1 VSALVVH
8 RPVLLAV
15 LALLGVVVL
24 TGLGVWQLQRLASK
38 EALIAERTAR
48 IKSPPLPLADVLA
61 RARTGGDIDYLMVR
75 LDGRFSPATLRQFST
90 RGGPPAWELVSPF
103 TTTGGEVV
111 LVARGLLA
119 DGETGLPP
127 PPEGAVTLEGLVR
140 RHEARGMFTPQNAP
154 EKNQW
159 YWWDVPAMAR
169 AAGLP
174 DGAAP
179 MLTVD
184 QIWPVPPDLQPL
196 TPVLNLSNRHLGYAL
211 TWFGLAATLVAVA
224 AAYLL
229 AGRRG
234 RASA

>member
-1 VSALVVH
+1 MLS
-8 RPVLLAV
+8 V

-24 TGLGVWQLQRLASK
+24 TGLGVWQLQRLAWK

-48 IKSPPLPLADVLA
+48 IKSPPMPLADVLA
-61 RARTGGDIDYLMVR
+61 QARSGADIDHLMVR
-75 LDGRFSPATLRQFST
+75 LEGQFAPVTLRQFST

-103 TTTGGEVV
+103 TATGGEVV

-119 DGETGLPP
+119 DGETALPS
-127 PPEGAVTLEGLVR
+127 PPEGVVTLDGLVR
-140 RHEARGMFTPQNAP
+140 LHEGQGTFTPQNAP
-154 EKNQW
+154 DRNQW

-169 AAGLP
+169 ASRLP
-174 DGAAP
+174 DTTAP
-179 MLTVD
+179 VLTVD
-184 QIWPVPPDLQPL
+184 QLWPVPPGLKPL

>member
-1 VSALVVH
+1 VARRTLTLVV
-8 RPVLLAV
+8 LAAV
-15 LALLGVVVL
+15 AAALL
-24 TGLGVWQLQRLASK
+24 TGLGVWQLQRLAWK

-48 IKSPPLPLADVLA
+48 IKAPPAPVAEVIA
-61 RARTGGDIDYLMVR
+61 RANTAGGVDHLPVR
-75 LDGRFSPATLRQFST
+75 LSGRFAPFTLRYFST

-103 TTTGGEVV
+103 TTESGETV
-111 LVARGLLA
+111 LVSRGLLP
-119 DGETGLPP
+119 DGAALVL
-127 PPEGAVTLEGLVR
+127 PPEGVVTLDALVR
-140 RHEARGMFTPQNAP
+140 RHEDRGWFTPQNAP